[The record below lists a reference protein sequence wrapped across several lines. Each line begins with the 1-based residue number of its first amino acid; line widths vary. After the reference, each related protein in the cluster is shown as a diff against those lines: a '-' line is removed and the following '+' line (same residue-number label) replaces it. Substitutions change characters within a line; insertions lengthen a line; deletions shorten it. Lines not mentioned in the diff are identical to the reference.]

1 MEHLLSTERQQQIVR
16 YVEDKR
22 QATVAELSKLL
33 KVSETTIRRDLSA
46 LQSEGRILRAHGGAV
61 AAEHRVPEAPVI
73 SRAADHAE
81 EKKRIARAA
90 ADLVQEGDTIFLG
103 LGTTALEVAR
113 TLADRSNLTV
123 ITNALHIVSTL
134 AGHTGITV
142 IVLGGLLR
150 HSELSTT
157 GYLVQR
163 TLEDLRADKVII
175 GVTALGLKDGLTG
188 NYLPEVNTVRAI
200 MSMSREV
207 IVVADHSKFGRIST
221 VSIAPI
227 SAINTIITDDG
238 APPDQVDALRRAG
251 VKVIIA
257 PQP

>member
-1 MEHLLSTERQQQIVR
+1 LGHLLSTERQQRIVH

-22 QATVAELSKLL
+22 QATVAELSKLFD
-33 KVSETTIRRDLSA
+33 VSETTIRRDLST
-46 LQSEGRILRAHGGAV
+46 LESQGRVLRAHGGAV
-61 AAEHRVPEAPVI
+61 AVEHRTPEAPVI
-73 SRAADHAE
+73 RRASRCAE
-81 EKKRIARAA
+81 EKRRIARTA
-90 ADLVQEGDTIFLG
+90 ADLVQDGDTIFLG

-113 TLADRSNLTV
+113 ALADRSNLTV
-123 ITNALHIVSTL
+123 ITNALHIVYTL
-134 AGHTGITV
+134 AGQSGITV

-157 GYLVQR
+157 GYLAQR

-175 GVTALGLKDGLTG
+175 GVTALSLKDGLTG

-200 MSMSREV
+200 MSLSREV
-207 IVVADHSKFGRIST
+207 IVVADHTKFGQVST

-227 SAINTIITDDG
+227 SAVNTIITDDG
-238 APPDQVDALRRAG
+238 APPDQVEALRRAG

-257 PQP
+257 A